1 VTAALARST
10 WARVLVTLAIL
21 GYLASRIDMGEAA
34 RATVSVEPWHLL
46 AVLALVA
53 VDRGVMIWRW
63 VLLLRAADTPVSAKS
78 AAWIFLVSS
87 FVGSFLPAGV
97 GGDAARAYVLSR
109 RTDRGSAA
117 VASVAVDR
125 LLGIVA
131 LGLLGALGALLWV
144 QQADQGLRPI
154 AVSVG
159 LLAAAGSLAVLWV
172 DRLVRGLLPA
182 GWGERRAGA
191 RLLRLVDAVAFYRA
205 VPAVL
210 SSVLALSVAVQLL
223 RILQAFLLGR
233 GLGLDVAFAYYL
245 VFMPIGLLML
255 LLPISV
261 SGFGVPQGVI
271 VWLLRPRGVPDPLS
285 FALSTLIILTG
296 LAGNLPGAV
305 LYLRRKT
312 Q

>member
-10 WARVLVTLAIL
+10 WVRGIVTLAIL

-34 RATVSVEPWHLL
+34 RAMVSVDPAHLL

-53 VDRGVMIWRW
+53 IDRGVMIWRW
-63 VLLLRAADTPVSAKS
+63 VLLLRAADTPVTTRS

-97 GGDAARAYVLSR
+97 GGDAARAYVLGR
-109 RTDRGSAA
+109 RTARGSEA
-117 VASVAVDR
+117 VASVAADR

-144 QQADQGLRPI
+144 RQADDGLRPVAI
-154 AVSVG
+154 VVG
-159 LLAAAGSLAVLWV
+159 LLAAVGSVAVFWL
-172 DRLVRGLLPA
+172 DRLVRAWLPPRWA
-182 GWGERRAGA
+182 ARGAGA
-191 RLLRLVDAVAFYRA
+191 RLVRLVDAVGFYRG

-210 SSVLALSVAVQLL
+210 GSVLALSVAVQLL

-233 GLGLDVAFAYYL
+233 GLGIDVPFAYYL

-255 LLPISV
+255 LLPVSV

-271 VWLLRPRGVPDPLS
+271 VWLLRPQGVPDPLS

-305 LYLRRKT
+305 LYLRRKSK
-312 Q
+312 